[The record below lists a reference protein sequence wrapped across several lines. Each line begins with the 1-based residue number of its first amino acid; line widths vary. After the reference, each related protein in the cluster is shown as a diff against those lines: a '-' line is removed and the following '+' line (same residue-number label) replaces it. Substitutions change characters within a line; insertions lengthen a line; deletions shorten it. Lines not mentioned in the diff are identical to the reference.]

1 MGSRV
6 YHEAVIARVLDHLWT
21 RLEEPVDFGAL
32 VELSGLS
39 EFSLHRVF
47 RALVGE
53 SIEAHV
59 RRLRV
64 EAGAIRLRYTRASV
78 LDVALDSGYES
89 HEGFTRAFTR
99 HFGVPPLRYRHAH
112 GLSPERTSRL
122 DWSVRSA
129 AFPELVYADHIG
141 PYTDVGRTFQAL
153 FSGAAAHLRA
163 APRAVLGLS
172 YDDPAVT
179 PTERLRYRA
188 ALQLASP
195 VAGPLPPSL
204 GRCSLPER
212 RYAVTRFVGPASSF
226 QTAYDELVTA
236 VVLSDTPYR
245 LGRAPSVERY
255 VKDATETGLEALEVD
270 LMMPLEEPG
279 AWE

>member
-1 MGSRV
+1 MGSRTF
-6 YHEAVIARVLDHLWT
+6 HEAIIARVLDHLWS
-21 RLEEPVDFGAL
+21 RVEEPVDFDVL
-32 VELSGLS
+32 VELTGLS

-64 EAGAIRLRYTRASV
+64 EAGAIRLRYSRASV

-99 HFGVPPLRYRHAH
+99 HFGVPPTRYRHAH
-112 GLSPERTSRL
+112 GLSSARASPL
-122 DWSVRSA
+122 DWSVRRA

-141 PYTDVGRTFQAL
+141 PYAEVGRAFQAL
-153 FSGAAAHLRA
+153 FSGVSAHLRGP
-163 APRAVLGLS
+163 PRAILGLS

-188 ALQLASP
+188 ALQPGSSVP
-195 VAGPLPPSL
+195 GPLPQPL
-204 GRCSLPER
+204 GRYSLPER
-212 RYAVTRFVGPASSF
+212 LYAVTRFVGPASSF
-226 QTAYDELVTA
+226 REAYDALVAA
-236 VVLSDTPYR
+236 VVLSDSPYR
-245 LGRAPSVERY
+245 IGRAPTVEIY
-255 VKDATETGLEALEVD
+255 LKDASVTGLDALELD
-270 LMMPLEEPG
+270 LMMPLEEQ
-279 AWE
+279 